1 MTRSPTSP
9 IRHGLAAAQMI
20 VLACLLCLPGVSMT
34 LPISSAVGSATRSAV
49 AAISTAISTALI
61 TPALAQS
68 VAQTPPALT
77 LEVGRF
83 SAEREGSALPT
94 GWKPLTFRNIERH
107 TRYSM
112 VRESGSVVL
121 RADAE
126 ASASGLVLEQTIDLK
141 AFPLIEWRW
150 RTNGLLAKAD
160 VRSRGGDDYPV
171 RLYITFAHDA
181 NSISLA
187 DRAARA
193 LYGQLPPRAAINY
206 IWDSKAPVG
215 TVVPNVYTDR
225 VRMIVVESGSERVG
239 QWVSY
244 QRNLAEDFR
253 KAFGY
258 DAPPVSGIAVMTD
271 TDNTGESVTAFF
283 GDIRFRRQAAT
294 P

>member
-1 MTRSPTSP
+1 MTRRLPCTTRHALAVALP
-9 IRHGLAAAQMI
+9 IALAW
-20 VLACLLCLPGVSMT
+20 LLCLPGVSIT
-34 LPISSAVGSATRSAV
+34 SAISSAVTLAATAS
-49 AAISTAISTALI
+49 STTISTALI
-61 TPALAQS
+61 SPTHAYA
-68 VAQTPPALT
+68 VAQPPQALT

-107 TRYSM
+107 TRYSL

-141 AFPLIEWRW
+141 TFPLIEWRW

-206 IWDSKAPVG
+206 IWDTKAPTG
-215 TVVPNVYTDR
+215 TVVANAYTDR

-239 QWVSY
+239 QWVGY

-253 KAFGY
+253 QAFGY

>member
-1 MTRSPTSP
+1 MTRRLPCTTRHALAVALP
-9 IRHGLAAAQMI
+9 IALAW
-20 VLACLLCLPGVSMT
+20 LLCLPSVSIT
-34 LPISSAVGSATRSAV
+34 SAISSAVTLAATAS
-49 AAISTAISTALI
+49 STTISTALI
-61 TPALAQS
+61 SPAHAQS
-68 VAQTPPALT
+68 VAQPPQALT

-107 TRYSM
+107 TRYSL

-141 AFPLIEWRW
+141 TFPLIEWRW

-206 IWDSKAPVG
+206 IWDTKAPTG
-215 TVVPNVYTDR
+215 TVVANAYTDR

-239 QWVSY
+239 QWVGY